1 MSRFKLSVRSLFLI
15 PETTYS
21 CRHIQP
27 MEILIEFSVVRKM
40 AYNCCSFS
48 KSRLRNSDS
57 IYSLLGE
64 GWLRVERG
72 FNEVYPF
79 QPSLNPH

>member
-64 GWLRVERG
+64 GCLRVERG
-72 FNEVYPF
+72 LVEG
-79 QPSLNPH
+79 